1 MKETFRMF
9 ALGLT
14 LLATATLGV
23 PAALAQQQP
32 GAEKPSAQTP
42 KTVTITGMVS
52 KVSESSVTLVDS
64 NKAEQTIAIDA
75 NTKILKAGKAAT
87 PADLQANDKVE
98 VVAAKGEG
106 DALTAITIKVG

>member
-1 MKETFRMF
+1 MKETFRML
-9 ALGLT
+9 ALGLA
-14 LLATATLGV
+14 LLATATFGV
-23 PAALAQQQP
+23 PALAQQQG

-42 KTVTITGMVS
+42 KTVTIMGMVS
-52 KVSESSVTLVDS
+52 NVSESSVTLVDS

-75 NTKILKAGKAAT
+75 NTKITKAGKAAT
-87 PADLQANDKVE
+87 PADLKANDKVE